1 MAMHFHIASHCQ
13 TCTLRPPASLPPVH
27 WAASPDTPATLE
39 AVVEVAKFTYKK
51 FGKFLKV
58 GIQIPKFLWSCERP
72 GWGLS
77 RFNHP
82 SYSTNGW
89 RLCQRCCLK
98 KSGWFSSEK
107 KVPMMSHSTGWLKG
121 DLYHHVYIYIS
132 PDHER
137 NHHPANDLMLF
148 NYIILRAFQERHV
161 PNFRDVN
168 PSGQVHKGF
177 PWIPR
182 RYRLRRQEGKQGLH
196 IGVELRAVEMA
207 WPQGPA

>member
-1 MAMHFHIASHCQ
+1 MAPVPKM
-13 TCTLRPPASLPPVH
+13 LP
-27 WAASPDTPATLE
+27 
-39 AVVEVAKFTYKK
+39 
-51 FGKFLKV
+51 
-58 GIQIPKFLWSCERP
+58 
-72 GWGLS
+72 
-77 RFNHP
+77 
-82 SYSTNGW
+82 
-89 RLCQRCCLK
+89 
-98 KSGWFSSEK
+98 EK
-107 KVPMMSHSTGWLKG
+107 KRMVQFRKKGPHDVPLNWLIKG
-121 DLYHHVYIYIS
+121 GPISPCIYIYIS

-207 WPQGPA
+207 

>member
-1 MAMHFHIASHCQ
+1 MKFMFRYFQYDATEKTLTLTYEKMAMHFHIASHCQ

-121 DLYHHVYIYIS
+121 DLYHHVYIYITWSWKES
-132 PDHER
+132 PPCKWLDAVQLH
-137 NHHPANDLMLF
+137 
-148 NYIILRAFQERHV
+148 
-161 PNFRDVN
+161 NFTRF
-168 PSGQVHKGF
+168 SRKTC
-177 PWIPR
+177 
-182 RYRLRRQEGKQGLH
+182 
-196 IGVELRAVEMA
+196 A
-207 WPQGPA
+207 